1 MITRNQFEEIYPL
14 VNEIVAFSDSFA
26 NEDNSLFRYFKTMG
40 KVYGSNDLIKIIRS
54 NILSDL
60 LHCYFTLGYQQNYN
74 SNCYVL
80 FDLLQYAFWFDTNHF
95 SYEDFVKYTSSQSNA
110 SYFLKGF
117 NNAKRD
123 KNSGLFPALCIDL
136 IKVDQLKCVEYL
148 SILKEI
154 AIMLFK
160 NTDEKTE
167 QNKELINALLTD
179 IESFSVSSDYINEGN
194 QIDNRKYHMVTN
206 EEYEEL
212 YLIARKVVRFVNL
225 LTNKADWNS
234 EFYKYL
240 ESKGYEFNSSFTLKD
255 CVQTIIGK
263 DILSCYF
270 LLGYQQIYKRE
281 LYLLLDIIEHG
292 FYIKKVPW
300 SYNEFKNI
308 YWQYGDYFCE
318 LFNIQKKNL
327 KSTDFPIL
335 YIYLCEAGDTRADEY
350 IGILQKIVTTLSINN
365 HGTSYNEDSRI
376 RVLLSN
382 PQLFLNTHDNKELE
396 QMNNETDVENNAEQ
410 LCDMEQLKDKRYFGI
425 SFSILGEEYIDDN
438 NGLAIILRVKNHN
451 SMKKEISLD
460 VNYIST
466 EVGVKRGFQ
475 AGAFFRG
482 VGVCSSSLPSNA
494 FIDLY
499 VCFGADII
507 EANDGDRL
515 ELIVNYGVTNILL
528 LRQKGQWGI
537 IEETEP
543 NIVINHMEKSTEQ
556 TDPHIVSNNLKK
568 RIEHFEAIDEQF
580 GITLQNFS
588 VKVEDK
594 NSLKLFCEVIALNGE
609 VPKEGFNVEVAIY
622 DSDNSIIYQTSI
634 SKYDGD
640 FKGFEVFNF
649 GTIWLDIP
657 VEEISKIRI
666 YPTR

>member
-123 KNSGLFPALCIDL
+123 KNCGLFPALCIDL

-167 QNKELINALLTD
+167 QNEELINALLTD

-212 YLIARKVVRFVNL
+212 YLLARKMVRFVNL
-225 LTNKADWNS
+225 LTNKADCNS
-234 EFYKYL
+234 ELYKYL
-240 ESKGYEFNSSFTLKD
+240 ESIGYEFNNDRTLKGF
-255 CVQTIIGK
+255 VQLFIEY
-263 DILSCYF
+263 DILNCYF
-270 LLGYQQIYKRE
+270 FLGYQQIYNRE
-281 LYLLLDIIEHG
+281 LYILLDMVAYG
-292 FYIKKVPW
+292 FHIQDVPW
-300 SYNEFKNI
+300 SYNEFQNV

-318 LFNIQKKNL
+318 IFDIKKNHL
-327 KSTDFPIL
+327 KSMDFPTL
-335 YIYLCEAGDTRADEY
+335 YIYLNEVDDTKAYEYVRLLQMIANVLSKNQDGISNEKDPRIDILLTDPQAFLHSEDDINESQHIEDNREIQHIEEESNEHNTDNNFLNMNLLKNKLFNGVSFEILKEAYREGY
-350 IGILQKIVTTLSINN
+350 
-365 HGTSYNEDSRI
+365 
-376 RVLLSN
+376 SN
-382 PQLFLNTHDNKELE
+382 PFTLQLRISNFNDKKKKIGVKMKYISIEYGLKDGSLWDFG
-396 QMNNETDVENNAEQ
+396 NNERFLEDNSFVDV
-410 LCDMEQLKDKRYFGI
+410 DV
-425 SFSILGEEYIDDN
+425 SF
-438 NGLAIILRVKNHN
+438 
-451 SMKKEISLD
+451 
-460 VNYIST
+460 
-466 EVGVKRGFQ
+466 
-475 AGAFFRG
+475 
-482 VGVCSSSLPSNA
+482 
-494 FIDLY
+494 
-499 VCFGADII
+499 ADIRK
-507 EANDGDRL
+507 AKDGDRIEMVVNEGKFATL
-515 ELIVNYGVTNILL
+515 RLI
-528 LRQKGQWGI
+528 REKGQWSI
-537 IEETEP
+537 VESIERNTYSRQL
-543 NIVINHMEKSTEQ
+543 KS
-556 TDPHIVSNNLKK
+556 K
-568 RIEHFEAIDEQF
+568 IEHFEAIDEQF

-588 VKVEDK
+588 IKVEDE
-594 NSLKLFCEVIALNGE
+594 NSLNLFCEVLALNGE
-609 VPKEGFNVEVAIY
+609 VPQKGFNVEVAIY

-649 GTIWLDIP
+649 GTIRLDIP
-657 VEEISKIRI
+657 VDEISKIRF

>member
-167 QNKELINALLTD
+167 QNEELINALLTD

-212 YLIARKVVRFVNL
+212 YLLARKMVRFVNL
-225 LTNKADWNS
+225 LTNKADCNS
-234 EFYKYL
+234 ELYKYL
-240 ESKGYEFNSSFTLKD
+240 ESIGYEFNNDRTLKGF
-255 CVQTIIGK
+255 VQLFIEY
-263 DILSCYF
+263 DILNCYF
-270 LLGYQQIYKRE
+270 FLGYQQIYNRE
-281 LYLLLDIIEHG
+281 LYILLDMVAYG
-292 FYIKKVPW
+292 FHIQDVPW
-300 SYNEFKNI
+300 SYNEFQNV

-318 LFNIQKKNL
+318 IFDIKKNHL
-327 KSTDFPIL
+327 KSMDFPTL
-335 YIYLCEAGDTRADEY
+335 YIYLNEVDDTKAYEY
-350 IGILQKIVTTLSINN
+350 VRLLQMIANVLSKNQDGISNEKDPRIDILLTDPQAFLHSEDDINESQHIEDN
-365 HGTSYNEDSRI
+365 REIQHVEEESNGYNTDNNFLNMN
-376 RVLLSN
+376 LLKNKLFNGVSFEILKEEYREGYSN
-382 PQLFLNTHDNKELE
+382 PFTLQLRISNFNDKKKKIGVKMKYISIEYGLKDGSLWDFG
-396 QMNNETDVENNAEQ
+396 NNERFLEDNSFVDV
-410 LCDMEQLKDKRYFGI
+410 DV
-425 SFSILGEEYIDDN
+425 SF
-438 NGLAIILRVKNHN
+438 
-451 SMKKEISLD
+451 
-460 VNYIST
+460 
-466 EVGVKRGFQ
+466 
-475 AGAFFRG
+475 
-482 VGVCSSSLPSNA
+482 
-494 FIDLY
+494 
-499 VCFGADII
+499 ADIRK
-507 EANDGDRL
+507 AKDGDRIEML
-515 ELIVNYGVTNILL
+515 VNEGKFATLRLI
-528 LRQKGQWGI
+528 REKGQWSI
-537 IEETEP
+537 VESIERNTYSRQL
-543 NIVINHMEKSTEQ
+543 KS
-556 TDPHIVSNNLKK
+556 K
-568 RIEHFEAIDEQF
+568 IEHFEAIEEQF

-588 VKVEDK
+588 VKVEDE
-594 NSLKLFCEVIALNGE
+594 NSLDLYCEVLALDG
-609 VPKEGFNVEVAIY
+609 KVEKSDFTIEAAIY
-622 DSDNSIIYQTSI
+622 DSENEIVYHTSL
-634 SKYDGD
+634 SSSD
-640 FKGFEVFNF
+640 FKGFEVYHF
-649 GTIWLDIP
+649 GKIYLDIT
-657 VEEISKIRI
+657 VDEISKIRI
-666 YPTR
+666 YPIR

>member
-167 QNKELINALLTD
+167 QNEELINALLTD

-206 EEYEEL
+206 EEYEDL
-212 YLIARKVVRFVNL
+212 YLLARKMVRFVNL
-225 LTNKADWNS
+225 LTNKADCNS
-234 EFYKYL
+234 ELYKYL
-240 ESKGYEFNSSFTLKD
+240 ESIGYEFNNDRTLKGF
-255 CVQTIIGK
+255 VQLFIEY
-263 DILSCYF
+263 DILNCYF
-270 LLGYQQIYKRE
+270 FLGYQQIYNRE
-281 LYLLLDIIEHG
+281 LYILLDMVAYG
-292 FYIKKVPW
+292 FHIQDVPW
-300 SYNEFKNI
+300 SYNEFQNV

-318 LFNIQKKNL
+318 IFDIKKNHL
-327 KSTDFPIL
+327 KSMDFPTL
-335 YIYLCEAGDTRADEY
+335 YIYLNEVDDTKADEY
-350 IGILQKIVTTLSINN
+350 VRLLQMIANVLSKNQDGISNEKDPRIDILLTDPQAFLHSEDDINESQHIEDN
-365 HGTSYNEDSRI
+365 REIQHVEEESNGYNTDNNFLNMN
-376 RVLLSN
+376 LLKNKLFNGVSFEILKEEYREGYSN
-382 PQLFLNTHDNKELE
+382 PFTLQLRISNFNDKKKKIGVKMKYISIEYGLKDGSLWDFG
-396 QMNNETDVENNAEQ
+396 NNERFLEDNSFVDV
-410 LCDMEQLKDKRYFGI
+410 DV
-425 SFSILGEEYIDDN
+425 SF
-438 NGLAIILRVKNHN
+438 
-451 SMKKEISLD
+451 
-460 VNYIST
+460 
-466 EVGVKRGFQ
+466 
-475 AGAFFRG
+475 
-482 VGVCSSSLPSNA
+482 
-494 FIDLY
+494 
-499 VCFGADII
+499 ADIRK
-507 EANDGDRL
+507 AKDGDRIEML
-515 ELIVNYGVTNILL
+515 VNEGKFATLRLI
-528 LRQKGQWGI
+528 REKGQWSI
-537 IEETEP
+537 VESIERNTYSRQL
-543 NIVINHMEKSTEQ
+543 KS
-556 TDPHIVSNNLKK
+556 K
-568 RIEHFEAIDEQF
+568 IEHFEAIEEQF

-588 VKVEDK
+588 VKVEDE
-594 NSLKLFCEVIALNGE
+594 NSLDLYCEVLALDG
-609 VPKEGFNVEVAIY
+609 KVEKSDFTIEAAIY
-622 DSDNSIIYQTSI
+622 DSENEIVYHTSL
-634 SKYDGD
+634 SSSD
-640 FKGFEVFNF
+640 FKGFEVYHF
-649 GTIWLDIP
+649 GKIYLDIT
-657 VEEISKIRI
+657 VDEISKIRI
-666 YPTR
+666 YPIR

>member
-167 QNKELINALLTD
+167 QNEELINALLTD

-212 YLIARKVVRFVNL
+212 YLLARKMVRFVNL
-225 LTNKADWNS
+225 LTNKADCNS
-234 EFYKYL
+234 ELYKYL
-240 ESKGYEFNSSFTLKD
+240 ESIGYEFNNDRTLKGF
-255 CVQTIIGK
+255 VQLFIEY
-263 DILSCYF
+263 DILNCYF
-270 LLGYQQIYKRE
+270 FLGYQQIYNRE
-281 LYLLLDIIEHG
+281 LYILLDMVAYG
-292 FYIKKVPW
+292 FHIQDVPW
-300 SYNEFKNI
+300 SYNEFQNV

-318 LFNIQKKNL
+318 IFDIKKNHL
-327 KSTDFPIL
+327 KSMDFPTL
-335 YIYLCEAGDTRADEY
+335 YIYLNEVDDTKADEY
-350 IGILQKIVTTLSINN
+350 VRLLQMIANVLSKNQDGISNEKDPRIDILLTDPQAFLHSEDDINESQHIEDN
-365 HGTSYNEDSRI
+365 REIQHIEEESNEHNTDNNFLNMN
-376 RVLLSN
+376 LLKNKLFNGVSFEILKEAYREGYSN
-382 PQLFLNTHDNKELE
+382 PFTLQLRISNFNDKKKKIGVKMKYISIEYGLKDGSLWDFG
-396 QMNNETDVENNAEQ
+396 NNERFLEDNSFVDV
-410 LCDMEQLKDKRYFGI
+410 DV
-425 SFSILGEEYIDDN
+425 SF
-438 NGLAIILRVKNHN
+438 
-451 SMKKEISLD
+451 
-460 VNYIST
+460 
-466 EVGVKRGFQ
+466 
-475 AGAFFRG
+475 
-482 VGVCSSSLPSNA
+482 
-494 FIDLY
+494 
-499 VCFGADII
+499 ADIRK
-507 EANDGDRL
+507 AKDGDRIEMVVNEGKFATL
-515 ELIVNYGVTNILL
+515 RLI
-528 LRQKGQWGI
+528 REKGQWSI
-537 IEETEP
+537 VESIERNTYSRQL
-543 NIVINHMEKSTEQ
+543 KS
-556 TDPHIVSNNLKK
+556 K
-568 RIEHFEAIDEQF
+568 IEHFEAIEEQF

-588 VKVEDK
+588 VKVEDE
-594 NSLKLFCEVIALNGE
+594 NSLDLYCEVLALDG
-609 VPKEGFNVEVAIY
+609 KVEKSDFTIEAAIY
-622 DSDNSIIYQTSI
+622 DSENEIVYHTSL
-634 SKYDGD
+634 SSSD
-640 FKGFEVFNF
+640 FKGFEVYHF
-649 GTIWLDIP
+649 GKIYLDIT
-657 VEEISKIRI
+657 VDEISKIRI
-666 YPTR
+666 YPIR

>member
-167 QNKELINALLTD
+167 QNEELINALLTD

-212 YLIARKVVRFVNL
+212 YLLARKMVRFVNL
-225 LTNKADWNS
+225 LTNKADCNS
-234 EFYKYL
+234 ELYKYL
-240 ESKGYEFNSSFTLKD
+240 ESIGYEFNNDRTLKGF
-255 CVQTIIGK
+255 VQLFIEY
-263 DILSCYF
+263 DILNCYF
-270 LLGYQQIYKRE
+270 FLGYQQIYNRE
-281 LYLLLDIIEHG
+281 LYILLDMVAYG
-292 FYIKKVPW
+292 FHIQDVPW
-300 SYNEFKNI
+300 SYNEFQNV

-318 LFNIQKKNL
+318 IFDIKKNHL
-327 KSTDFPIL
+327 KSMDFPTL
-335 YIYLCEAGDTRADEY
+335 YIYLNEVDDTKAYEYVRLLQMIANVLSKNQDGISNEKDPRIDILLTDPQAFLHSEDDINESQHIEDNREIQHIEEESNEHNTDNNFLNMNLLKNKLFNGVSFEILKEAYREGY
-350 IGILQKIVTTLSINN
+350 
-365 HGTSYNEDSRI
+365 
-376 RVLLSN
+376 SN
-382 PQLFLNTHDNKELE
+382 PFTLQLRISNFNDKKKKIGVKMKYISIEYGLKDGSLWDFG
-396 QMNNETDVENNAEQ
+396 NNERFLEDNSFVDV
-410 LCDMEQLKDKRYFGI
+410 DV
-425 SFSILGEEYIDDN
+425 SF
-438 NGLAIILRVKNHN
+438 
-451 SMKKEISLD
+451 
-460 VNYIST
+460 
-466 EVGVKRGFQ
+466 
-475 AGAFFRG
+475 
-482 VGVCSSSLPSNA
+482 
-494 FIDLY
+494 
-499 VCFGADII
+499 ADIRK
-507 EANDGDRL
+507 AKDGDRIEMVVNEGKFATL
-515 ELIVNYGVTNILL
+515 RLI
-528 LRQKGQWGI
+528 REKGQWSI
-537 IEETEP
+537 VESIERNTYSRQL
-543 NIVINHMEKSTEQ
+543 KS
-556 TDPHIVSNNLKK
+556 K
-568 RIEHFEAIDEQF
+568 IEHFEAIEEQF

-588 VKVEDK
+588 VKVEDE
-594 NSLKLFCEVIALNGE
+594 NSLDLYCEVLALDG
-609 VPKEGFNVEVAIY
+609 KVEKSDFTIEAAIY
-622 DSDNSIIYQTSI
+622 DSENEIVYHTSL
-634 SKYDGD
+634 SSSD
-640 FKGFEVFNF
+640 FKGFEVYHF
-649 GTIWLDIP
+649 GKIYLDIT
-657 VEEISKIRI
+657 VDEISKIRI
-666 YPTR
+666 YPIR

>member
-167 QNKELINALLTD
+167 QNEELINALLTD

-212 YLIARKVVRFVNL
+212 YLLARKMVRFVNL
-225 LTNKADWNS
+225 LTNKADCNS
-234 EFYKYL
+234 ELYKYL
-240 ESKGYEFNSSFTLKD
+240 ESIGYEFNNDRTLKGF
-255 CVQTIIGK
+255 VQLFIEY
-263 DILSCYF
+263 DILNCYF
-270 LLGYQQIYKRE
+270 FLGYQQIYNRE
-281 LYLLLDIIEHG
+281 LYILLDMVAYG
-292 FYIKKVPW
+292 FHIQDVPW
-300 SYNEFKNI
+300 SYNEFQNV

-318 LFNIQKKNL
+318 IFDIKKNHL
-327 KSTDFPIL
+327 KSMDFPTL
-335 YIYLCEAGDTRADEY
+335 YIYLNEVDDTKAYEY
-350 IGILQKIVTTLSINN
+350 VRLLQMIANVLSKNQDGISNEKDPRIDILLTDPQAFLHSEDDINESQHIEDN
-365 HGTSYNEDSRI
+365 RDIQPVEKESNDYGTDYNFQNMN
-376 RVLLSN
+376 LLKNKLFNGVSFEILKEEYREGYSN
-382 PQLFLNTHDNKELE
+382 PFTLQLRISNFNDKKKKIGVKMKYISIEYGLKDGSLWDFG
-396 QMNNETDVENNAEQ
+396 NNERFLEDNSFVDV
-410 LCDMEQLKDKRYFGI
+410 DV
-425 SFSILGEEYIDDN
+425 SF
-438 NGLAIILRVKNHN
+438 
-451 SMKKEISLD
+451 
-460 VNYIST
+460 
-466 EVGVKRGFQ
+466 
-475 AGAFFRG
+475 
-482 VGVCSSSLPSNA
+482 
-494 FIDLY
+494 
-499 VCFGADII
+499 ADIRK
-507 EANDGDRL
+507 AKDGDRIEML
-515 ELIVNYGVTNILL
+515 VNEGKFATLRLI
-528 LRQKGQWGI
+528 REKGQWSI
-537 IEETEP
+537 VESIERNTYSRQL
-543 NIVINHMEKSTEQ
+543 KS
-556 TDPHIVSNNLKK
+556 K
-568 RIEHFEAIDEQF
+568 IEHFEAIEEQF
-580 GITLQNFS
+580 GITIQNFS
-588 VKVEDK
+588 VKVEDE
-594 NSLKLFCEVIALNGE
+594 NSLDLYCEVLALDC
-609 VPKEGFNVEVAIY
+609 KVEKSDFTIEAAIY
-622 DSDNSIIYQTSI
+622 DSENEIVYHTSL
-634 SKYDGD
+634 SSSD
-640 FKGFEVFNF
+640 FKGFEVYHF
-649 GTIWLDIP
+649 GKIYLDIT
-657 VEEISKIRI
+657 VDEISKIRI
-666 YPTR
+666 YPIR

>member
-74 SNCYVL
+74 SNCYVF

-123 KNSGLFPALCIDL
+123 KNSGLFPALCIYL

-167 QNKELINALLTD
+167 QNEELINALLTD

-212 YLIARKVVRFVNL
+212 YLLARKMVRFVNL
-225 LTNKADWNS
+225 LTNKADCNS
-234 EFYKYL
+234 ELYKYL
-240 ESKGYEFNSSFTLKD
+240 ESIGYEFNNDRTLKGF
-255 CVQTIIGK
+255 VQLFIEY
-263 DILSCYF
+263 DILNCYF
-270 LLGYQQIYKRE
+270 FLGYQQIYNRE
-281 LYLLLDIIEHG
+281 LYILLDMIEYG
-292 FYIKKVPW
+292 FHIQDVPW
-300 SYNEFKNI
+300 SYKDFQNL
-308 YWQYGDYFCE
+308 YWQYGDYFSE
-318 LFNIQKKNL
+318 IFDIKKNHL
-327 KSTDFPIL
+327 NSTDFPAL
-335 YIYLCEAGDTRADEY
+335 YIYLSEVGDTRADEY
-350 IGILQKIVTTLSINN
+350 VSLLQKIVTTLSINN

-649 GTIWLDIP
+649 GIRLDIP

>member
-1 MITRNQFEEIYPL
+1 MITRNQFAEIYPL

-167 QNKELINALLTD
+167 QNEELINALLTD

-212 YLIARKVVRFVNL
+212 YLLARKMVRFVNL
-225 LTNKADWNS
+225 LTNKADCNS
-234 EFYKYL
+234 ELYKYL
-240 ESKGYEFNSSFTLKD
+240 ESIGYEFNNDRTLKGF
-255 CVQTIIGK
+255 VQLFIEY
-263 DILSCYF
+263 DILNCYF
-270 LLGYQQIYKRE
+270 FLGYQQIYNRE
-281 LYLLLDIIEHG
+281 LYILLDMVAYSFHIQD
-292 FYIKKVPW
+292 VPW
-300 SYNEFKNI
+300 SYNEFQNV

-318 LFNIQKKNL
+318 IFDIKKNHL
-327 KSTDFPIL
+327 KSMDFPTL
-335 YIYLCEAGDTRADEY
+335 YIYLNEVDDTKAYEY
-350 IGILQKIVTTLSINN
+350 VRLLQMIANVLSKNQDGISNEKDPRIDILLTDPQAFLHSEDDINESQHIEDN
-365 HGTSYNEDSRI
+365 REIQHVEEESNGYNTDNNFLNMN
-376 RVLLSN
+376 LLKNKLFNGVSFEILKEEYREGYSN
-382 PQLFLNTHDNKELE
+382 PFTLQLRISNFNDKKKKIGVKMKYISIEYGLKDGSLWDFG
-396 QMNNETDVENNAEQ
+396 NNERFLEDNSFVDV
-410 LCDMEQLKDKRYFGI
+410 DV
-425 SFSILGEEYIDDN
+425 SF
-438 NGLAIILRVKNHN
+438 
-451 SMKKEISLD
+451 
-460 VNYIST
+460 
-466 EVGVKRGFQ
+466 
-475 AGAFFRG
+475 
-482 VGVCSSSLPSNA
+482 
-494 FIDLY
+494 
-499 VCFGADII
+499 ADIRK
-507 EANDGDRL
+507 AKDGDRIEML
-515 ELIVNYGVTNILL
+515 VNEGKFATLRLI
-528 LRQKGQWGI
+528 REKGQWSI
-537 IEETEP
+537 VESIERNTYSRQL
-543 NIVINHMEKSTEQ
+543 KS
-556 TDPHIVSNNLKK
+556 K
-568 RIEHFEAIDEQF
+568 IEHFEAIEEQF

-588 VKVEDK
+588 VKVEDE
-594 NSLKLFCEVIALNGE
+594 NSLDLYCEVLALDG
-609 VPKEGFNVEVAIY
+609 KVEKSDFTIEAAIY
-622 DSDNSIIYQTSI
+622 DSENEIVYHTSL
-634 SKYDGD
+634 SSSD
-640 FKGFEVFNF
+640 FKGFEVYHF
-649 GTIWLDIP
+649 GKIYLDIT
-657 VEEISKIRI
+657 VDEISKIRI
-666 YPTR
+666 YPIR

>member
-14 VNEIVAFSDSFA
+14 VNEIVALSDSFA

-110 SYFLKGF
+110 DYFLKGF

-160 NTDEKTE
+160 NIDEKTE
-167 QNKELINALLTD
+167 QNEELINALLTD

-212 YLIARKVVRFVNL
+212 YLLARKMVRFVNL
-225 LTNKADWNS
+225 LTNKADCNS
-234 EFYKYL
+234 ELYKYL
-240 ESKGYEFNSSFTLKD
+240 ESIGYEFNNDRTLKGF
-255 CVQTIIGK
+255 VQLFIEY
-263 DILSCYF
+263 DILNCYF
-270 LLGYQQIYKRE
+270 FLGYQQIYNRE
-281 LYLLLDIIEHG
+281 LYILLDMVAYG
-292 FYIKKVPW
+292 FHIQDVPW
-300 SYNEFKNI
+300 SYNEFQNV
-308 YWQYGDYFCE
+308 YCQYGDYFCE
-318 LFNIQKKNL
+318 IFDIKKNHL
-327 KSTDFPIL
+327 KSMDFPTL
-335 YIYLCEAGDTRADEY
+335 YIYLNEVDDTKAYEY
-350 IGILQKIVTTLSINN
+350 VRLLQMIANVLSKNQDGISNEKDPRIDILLTDPQAFLHSEDDINESQQIEDYCDN
-365 HGTSYNEDSRI
+365 QQVEEKRIEYN
-376 RVLLSN
+376 
-382 PQLFLNTHDNKELE
+382 TDNSF
-396 QMNNETDVENNAEQ
+396 QNMN
-410 LCDMEQLKDKRYFGI
+410 LLKDKKINGI
-425 SFSILGEEYIDDN
+425 TFEIIREEFCEGYSCPFW
-438 NGLAIILRVKNHN
+438 LFLRVNNFTDH
-451 SMKKEISLD
+451 KKKIDIDL
-460 VNYIST
+460 NYISSKHGLKKSWQQ
-466 EVGVKRGFQ
+466 E
-475 AGAFFRG
+475 
-482 VGVCSSSLPSNA
+482 
-494 FIDLY
+494 FIPNNSFVDLR
-499 VCFGADII
+499 FLFDDITKVY
-507 EANDGDRL
+507 DGDRIEMVVNEGKFATL
-515 ELIVNYGVTNILL
+515 RLI
-528 LRQKGQWGI
+528 REKGQWSI
-537 IEETEP
+537 VESIER
-543 NIVINHMEKSTEQ
+543 NAYNGQLKS
-556 TDPHIVSNNLKK
+556 K
-568 RIEHFEAIDEQF
+568 IEHFEAIDEQF

-588 VKVEDK
+588 VKVEEE
-594 NSLKLFCEVIALNGE
+594 NYLNLFCEVIALNGE
-609 VPKEGFNVEVAIY
+609 VPQEGFNVEVAVY
-622 DSDNSIIYQTSI
+622 DSDNSIVYQTSI
-634 SKYDGD
+634 SKCDGD

-649 GTIWLDIP
+649 GIRLDIP

>member
-167 QNKELINALLTD
+167 QNEELINALLTD
-179 IESFSVSSDYINEGN
+179 IESFSVSSNYINEGN

-212 YLIARKVVRFVNL
+212 YLLARKMVRFVNL
-225 LTNKADWNS
+225 LTNKADCNS
-234 EFYKYL
+234 ELYKYL
-240 ESKGYEFNSSFTLKD
+240 ESIGYEFNNDRTLKGF
-255 CVQTIIGK
+255 VQLFIEY
-263 DILSCYF
+263 DILNCYF
-270 LLGYQQIYKRE
+270 FLGYQQIYNRE
-281 LYLLLDIIEHG
+281 LYILLDMVAYG
-292 FYIKKVPW
+292 FHIQDVPW
-300 SYNEFKNI
+300 SYNEFQNV

-318 LFNIQKKNL
+318 IFDIKKNHL
-327 KSTDFPIL
+327 KSMDFPTL
-335 YIYLCEAGDTRADEY
+335 YIYLNEVDDTKAYEY
-350 IGILQKIVTTLSINN
+350 VRLLQMIANVLSKNQDGISNEKDPRIDILLTDPQAFLHSEDDINESQHIEDN
-365 HGTSYNEDSRI
+365 REIQHVEEESNGYNTDNNFLNMN
-376 RVLLSN
+376 LLKNKLFNGVSFEILKEEYREGYSN
-382 PQLFLNTHDNKELE
+382 PFTLQLRISNFNDKKKKIGVKMKYISIEYGLKDGSLWDFG
-396 QMNNETDVENNAEQ
+396 NNERFLEDNSFVDV
-410 LCDMEQLKDKRYFGI
+410 DV
-425 SFSILGEEYIDDN
+425 SF
-438 NGLAIILRVKNHN
+438 
-451 SMKKEISLD
+451 
-460 VNYIST
+460 
-466 EVGVKRGFQ
+466 
-475 AGAFFRG
+475 
-482 VGVCSSSLPSNA
+482 
-494 FIDLY
+494 
-499 VCFGADII
+499 ADIRK
-507 EANDGDRL
+507 AKDGDRIEML
-515 ELIVNYGVTNILL
+515 VNEGKFATLRLI
-528 LRQKGQWGI
+528 REKGQWSI
-537 IEETEP
+537 VESIERNTYSRQL
-543 NIVINHMEKSTEQ
+543 KS
-556 TDPHIVSNNLKK
+556 K
-568 RIEHFEAIDEQF
+568 IEHFEAIEEQF

-588 VKVEDK
+588 VKVEDE
-594 NSLKLFCEVIALNGE
+594 NSLDLYCEVLALDG
-609 VPKEGFNVEVAIY
+609 KVEKSDFTIEAAIY
-622 DSDNSIIYQTSI
+622 DSENEIVYHTSL
-634 SKYDGD
+634 SSSD
-640 FKGFEVFNF
+640 FKGFEVYHF
-649 GTIWLDIP
+649 GKIYLDIT
-657 VEEISKIRI
+657 VDEISKIRI
-666 YPTR
+666 YPIR

>member
-1 MITRNQFEEIYPL
+1 MITRNQFAEIYPL

-167 QNKELINALLTD
+167 QNEELINALLTD

-212 YLIARKVVRFVNL
+212 YLLARKMVRFVNL
-225 LTNKADWNS
+225 LTNKADCNS
-234 EFYKYL
+234 ELYKYL
-240 ESKGYEFNSSFTLKD
+240 ESIGYEFNNDRTLKGF
-255 CVQTIIGK
+255 VQLFIEY
-263 DILSCYF
+263 DILNCYF
-270 LLGYQQIYKRE
+270 FLGYQQIYNRE
-281 LYLLLDIIEHG
+281 LYILLDMVAYSFHIQD
-292 FYIKKVPW
+292 VPW
-300 SYNEFKNI
+300 SYNEFQNV

-318 LFNIQKKNL
+318 IFDIKKNHL
-327 KSTDFPIL
+327 KSMDFPTL
-335 YIYLCEAGDTRADEY
+335 YIYLNEVDDTKAYEY
-350 IGILQKIVTTLSINN
+350 VRLLQMIANVLSKNQDGISNEKDPRIDILLTNPQAFLHSEDDINESQHIEDN
-365 HGTSYNEDSRI
+365 REIQHVEEESNGYNTDNNFLNMN
-376 RVLLSN
+376 LLKNKLFNGVSFEILKEEYREGYSN
-382 PQLFLNTHDNKELE
+382 PFTLQLRISNFNDKKKKIGVKMKYISIEYGLKDGSLWDFG
-396 QMNNETDVENNAEQ
+396 NNERFLEDNSFVDV
-410 LCDMEQLKDKRYFGI
+410 DV
-425 SFSILGEEYIDDN
+425 SF
-438 NGLAIILRVKNHN
+438 
-451 SMKKEISLD
+451 
-460 VNYIST
+460 
-466 EVGVKRGFQ
+466 
-475 AGAFFRG
+475 
-482 VGVCSSSLPSNA
+482 
-494 FIDLY
+494 
-499 VCFGADII
+499 ADIRK
-507 EANDGDRL
+507 AKDGDRIEML
-515 ELIVNYGVTNILL
+515 VNEGKFATLRLI
-528 LRQKGQWGI
+528 REKGQWSI
-537 IEETEP
+537 VESIERNTYSRQL
-543 NIVINHMEKSTEQ
+543 KS
-556 TDPHIVSNNLKK
+556 K
-568 RIEHFEAIDEQF
+568 IEHFEAIEEQF

-588 VKVEDK
+588 VKVEDE
-594 NSLKLFCEVIALNGE
+594 NSLDLYCEVLALDG
-609 VPKEGFNVEVAIY
+609 KVEKSDFTIEAAIY
-622 DSDNSIIYQTSI
+622 DSENEIVYHTSL
-634 SKYDGD
+634 SSSD
-640 FKGFEVFNF
+640 FKGFEVYHF
-649 GTIWLDIP
+649 GKIYLDIT
-657 VEEISKIRI
+657 VDEISKIRI
-666 YPTR
+666 YPIR

>member
-167 QNKELINALLTD
+167 QNEELINALLTD

-212 YLIARKVVRFVNL
+212 YLLARKMVRFVNL
-225 LTNKADWNS
+225 LTNKADCNS
-234 EFYKYL
+234 ELYKYL
-240 ESKGYEFNSSFTLKD
+240 ESIGYEFNNDRTLKGF
-255 CVQTIIGK
+255 VQLFIEY
-263 DILSCYF
+263 DILNCYF
-270 LLGYQQIYKRE
+270 FLGYQQIYNRE
-281 LYLLLDIIEHG
+281 LYILLDMVAYG
-292 FYIKKVPW
+292 FHIQDVPW
-300 SYNEFKNI
+300 SYNEFQNV

-318 LFNIQKKNL
+318 IFDIKKNHL
-327 KSTDFPIL
+327 KSMDFPTL
-335 YIYLCEAGDTRADEY
+335 YIYLNEVDDTKADEY
-350 IGILQKIVTTLSINN
+350 VRLLQMIANVLSKNQDGISNEKDPRIDILLTDPQAFLHSEDDINESQHIEDN
-365 HGTSYNEDSRI
+365 REIQHIEEESNEHNTDNNFLNMN
-376 RVLLSN
+376 LLKNKLFNGVSFEILKEEYREGYSN
-382 PQLFLNTHDNKELE
+382 PFTLQLRISNFNDKKKKIGVKMKYISIEYGLKDGSLWDCG
-396 QMNNETDVENNAEQ
+396 NNERFLEDNSFVDV
-410 LCDMEQLKDKRYFGI
+410 DV
-425 SFSILGEEYIDDN
+425 SF
-438 NGLAIILRVKNHN
+438 
-451 SMKKEISLD
+451 
-460 VNYIST
+460 
-466 EVGVKRGFQ
+466 
-475 AGAFFRG
+475 
-482 VGVCSSSLPSNA
+482 
-494 FIDLY
+494 
-499 VCFGADII
+499 ADIRK
-507 EANDGDRL
+507 AKDGDRIEMVVNEGKFATL
-515 ELIVNYGVTNILL
+515 RLI
-528 LRQKGQWGI
+528 REKGQWSI
-537 IEETEP
+537 VESIERNTYSRQL
-543 NIVINHMEKSTEQ
+543 KS
-556 TDPHIVSNNLKK
+556 K
-568 RIEHFEAIDEQF
+568 IEHFEAIEEQF

-588 VKVEDK
+588 VKVEDE
-594 NSLKLFCEVIALNGE
+594 NSLDLYCEVLALDG
-609 VPKEGFNVEVAIY
+609 KVEKSDFTIEAAIY
-622 DSDNSIIYQTSI
+622 DSENEIVYHTSL
-634 SKYDGD
+634 SSSD
-640 FKGFEVFNF
+640 FKGFEVYHF
-649 GTIWLDIP
+649 GKIYLDIT
-657 VEEISKIRI
+657 VDEISKIRI
-666 YPTR
+666 YPIR

>member
-26 NEDNSLFRYFKTMG
+26 NEDNSLFSYFKTMG

-167 QNKELINALLTD
+167 QNEELINALLTD

-212 YLIARKVVRFVNL
+212 YLLAREMVRFVNL
-225 LTNKADWNS
+225 LTNKADCNS
-234 EFYKYL
+234 ELYKYL
-240 ESKGYEFNSSFTLKD
+240 ESIGYEFNNNRTLKGF
-255 CVQTIIGK
+255 VQLFIEY
-263 DILSCYF
+263 DILNCYF
-270 LLGYQQIYKRE
+270 FLGYQQIYNRE
-281 LYLLLDIIEHG
+281 LYILLDMVAYG
-292 FYIKKVPW
+292 FHIQDVPW
-300 SYNEFKNI
+300 SYNEFQNV

-318 LFNIQKKNL
+318 IFDIKKNHL
-327 KSTDFPIL
+327 KSMDFPTL
-335 YIYLCEAGDTRADEY
+335 YIYLNEVDDTKAYEY
-350 IGILQKIVTTLSINN
+350 VRLLQMIANVLSKNQDGISNEKDPRIDILLTDPQAFLHSEDDINESQHIEDN
-365 HGTSYNEDSRI
+365 REIQHVEEESNGYNTDNNFLNMN
-376 RVLLSN
+376 LLKNKLFNGVSFEILKEEYREGYSN
-382 PQLFLNTHDNKELE
+382 PFTLQLRISNFNDKKKKIGVKMKYISIEYGLKDGSLWNFG
-396 QMNNETDVENNAEQ
+396 NNERYLEDNSFVDV
-410 LCDMEQLKDKRYFGI
+410 DV
-425 SFSILGEEYIDDN
+425 SF
-438 NGLAIILRVKNHN
+438 
-451 SMKKEISLD
+451 
-460 VNYIST
+460 
-466 EVGVKRGFQ
+466 
-475 AGAFFRG
+475 
-482 VGVCSSSLPSNA
+482 
-494 FIDLY
+494 
-499 VCFGADII
+499 ADIRK
-507 EANDGDRL
+507 AKDGDRIEML
-515 ELIVNYGVTNILL
+515 VNEGKFATLRLI
-528 LRQKGQWGI
+528 REKGQWSI
-537 IEETEP
+537 VESIERNTYSRQL
-543 NIVINHMEKSTEQ
+543 KS
-556 TDPHIVSNNLKK
+556 K
-568 RIEHFEAIDEQF
+568 IEHFEAIEEQF

-588 VKVEDK
+588 VKVEDE
-594 NSLKLFCEVIALNGE
+594 NSLDLYCEVLALDG
-609 VPKEGFNVEVAIY
+609 KVEKSDFTIEAAIY
-622 DSDNSIIYQTSI
+622 DSENEIVYHTSL
-634 SKYDGD
+634 SSSD
-640 FKGFEVFNF
+640 FKGFEVYHF
-649 GTIWLDIP
+649 GKIYLDIT
-657 VEEISKIRI
+657 VDEISKIRI
-666 YPTR
+666 YPIR

>member
-167 QNKELINALLTD
+167 QNEELINALLTD

-212 YLIARKVVRFVNL
+212 YLLARKMVRFVNL
-225 LTNKADWNS
+225 LTNKADCNS
-234 EFYKYL
+234 ELYKYL
-240 ESKGYEFNSSFTLKD
+240 ESIGYEFNNNRTLKGF
-255 CVQTIIGK
+255 VQLFIEN
-263 DILSCYF
+263 DILNCYF
-270 LLGYQQIYKRE
+270 SLGYQQIYNRE
-281 LYLLLDIIEHG
+281 LYILLDMVEYG
-292 FYIKKVPW
+292 FHIQEVPW
-300 SYNEFKNI
+300 SYNEFQNL
-308 YWQYGDYFCE
+308 YWQYGDFFCE
-318 LFNIQKKNL
+318 VFEIKKNHL
-327 KSTDFPIL
+327 NSTDFPAL
-335 YIYLCEAGDTRADEY
+335 YIYLSEVGDTRADEY
-350 IGILQKIVTTLSINN
+350 VSLLQMIANVLSKNQDGISNEKDPRIDILLTDPQAFLHSEDDINESRHIEDN
-365 HGTSYNEDSRI
+365 REIQHVEEESNGYNTDNNFLNMN
-376 RVLLSN
+376 LLKNKLFNGVSFEILKEEYREGYSN
-382 PQLFLNTHDNKELE
+382 PFKLQLRISNFNDKKKKIGVNMKYISIEYG
-396 QMNNETDVENNAEQ
+396 
-410 LCDMEQLKDKRYFGI
+410 LKDGSLWDFGHI
-425 SFSILGEEYIDDN
+425 ERFLEDNSF
-438 NGLAIILRVKNHN
+438 V
-451 SMKKEISLD
+451 D
-460 VNYIST
+460 VDVS
-466 EVGVKRGFQ
+466 F
-475 AGAFFRG
+475 
-482 VGVCSSSLPSNA
+482 
-494 FIDLY
+494 
-499 VCFGADII
+499 ADIRK
-507 EANDGDRL
+507 AKDGDRIEML
-515 ELIVNYGVTNILL
+515 VNEGKFASLRL
-528 LRQKGQWGI
+528 LRERGQWI
-537 IEETEP
+537 IVE
-543 NIVINHMEKSTEQ
+543 STERS
-556 TDPHIVSNNLKK
+556 TYNRELKSK
-568 RIEHFEAIDEQF
+568 IEHFESIEEQF

-588 VKVEDK
+588 VKVEDE
-594 NSLKLFCEVIALNGE
+594 NSLKLFCEVLASNGE
-609 VPKEGFNVEVAIY
+609 IPENDFTINIAIY
-622 DSDNSIIYQTSI
+622 DNNNDIVYTNSE
-634 SKYDGD
+634 SKYAEE
-640 FKGFEVFNF
+640 FKGFEVLTFDN
-649 GTIWLDIP
+649 IKLDIT
-657 VEEISKIRI
+657 VDEISKIRI

>member
-167 QNKELINALLTD
+167 QNEELINALLTD

-212 YLIARKVVRFVNL
+212 YLLARKMVRFVNL
-225 LTNKADWNS
+225 LTNKADCNS
-234 EFYKYL
+234 ELYKYL
-240 ESKGYEFNSSFTLKD
+240 ESIGYEFNNDRTLKGF
-255 CVQTIIGK
+255 VQLFIEY
-263 DILSCYF
+263 DILNCYF
-270 LLGYQQIYKRE
+270 FLGYQQIYNRE
-281 LYLLLDIIEHG
+281 LYILLDMVAYG
-292 FYIKKVPW
+292 FHIQDVPW
-300 SYNEFKNI
+300 SYNEFQNV

-318 LFNIQKKNL
+318 IFDIKKNHL
-327 KSTDFPIL
+327 KSMDFPTL
-335 YIYLCEAGDTRADEY
+335 YIYLNEVDDTKAYEYVRLLQMIANVLSKNQDGISNEKDPRIDILLTDPQAFLHSEDDINESQHIEDNREIQHDEEESNGY
-350 IGILQKIVTTLSINN
+350 NTDNNFLNMNLLKNKLFNGVSFEILKEEYRE
-365 HGTSYNEDSRI
+365 GY
-376 RVLLSN
+376 SN
-382 PQLFLNTHDNKELE
+382 PFTLQLRISNFNDKKKKIGVKMKYISIEYGLKDGSLWDFG
-396 QMNNETDVENNAEQ
+396 NNERFLEDNSFVDV
-410 LCDMEQLKDKRYFGI
+410 DV
-425 SFSILGEEYIDDN
+425 SF
-438 NGLAIILRVKNHN
+438 
-451 SMKKEISLD
+451 
-460 VNYIST
+460 
-466 EVGVKRGFQ
+466 
-475 AGAFFRG
+475 
-482 VGVCSSSLPSNA
+482 
-494 FIDLY
+494 
-499 VCFGADII
+499 ADIRK
-507 EANDGDRL
+507 AKDGDRIEML
-515 ELIVNYGVTNILL
+515 VNEGKFATLRLI
-528 LRQKGQWGI
+528 REKGQWSI
-537 IEETEP
+537 VESIERNTYSRQL
-543 NIVINHMEKSTEQ
+543 KS
-556 TDPHIVSNNLKK
+556 K
-568 RIEHFEAIDEQF
+568 IEHFEAIEEQF

-588 VKVEDK
+588 VKVEDE
-594 NSLKLFCEVIALNGE
+594 NSLDLYCEVLALDG
-609 VPKEGFNVEVAIY
+609 KVEKSDFTIEAAIY
-622 DSDNSIIYQTSI
+622 DSENEIVYHTSL
-634 SKYDGD
+634 SSSD
-640 FKGFEVFNF
+640 FKGFEVYHF
-649 GTIWLDIP
+649 GKIYLDIT
-657 VEEISKIRI
+657 VDEISKIRI
-666 YPTR
+666 YPIR

>member
-1 MITRNQFEEIYPL
+1 MITKNEFEEIYPL

-167 QNKELINALLTD
+167 QNEELINALLTD

-212 YLIARKVVRFVNL
+212 YLLARKMVRFVNL
-225 LTNKADWNS
+225 LTNKADCNS
-234 EFYKYL
+234 ELYKYL
-240 ESKGYEFNSSFTLKD
+240 ESIGYEFNNDRTLKGF
-255 CVQTIIGK
+255 VQLFIEY
-263 DILSCYF
+263 DILNCYF
-270 LLGYQQIYKRE
+270 FLGYQQIYNRE
-281 LYLLLDIIEHG
+281 LYILLDMVAYG
-292 FYIKKVPW
+292 FHIQDVPW
-300 SYNEFKNI
+300 SYNEFQNV

-318 LFNIQKKNL
+318 IFDIKKNHL
-327 KSTDFPIL
+327 KSMVFPTL
-335 YIYLCEAGDTRADEY
+335 YIYLNEVDDTKAYEY
-350 IGILQKIVTTLSINN
+350 VRLLQMIANVLSKNQDGISNEKDPRIDILLTDPQAFLHSEDDINESQHIEDN
-365 HGTSYNEDSRI
+365 REIQHVEEESNGYNTDNNFLNMN
-376 RVLLSN
+376 LLKNKLFNGVSFEILKEEYRDGYSN
-382 PQLFLNTHDNKELE
+382 PFTLQLRISNFNDKKKKIGVKMKYISIEYGLKDGSLWDFG
-396 QMNNETDVENNAEQ
+396 NNERFLEDNSFVDV
-410 LCDMEQLKDKRYFGI
+410 DV
-425 SFSILGEEYIDDN
+425 SF
-438 NGLAIILRVKNHN
+438 
-451 SMKKEISLD
+451 
-460 VNYIST
+460 
-466 EVGVKRGFQ
+466 
-475 AGAFFRG
+475 
-482 VGVCSSSLPSNA
+482 
-494 FIDLY
+494 
-499 VCFGADII
+499 ADIRK
-507 EANDGDRL
+507 AKDGDRIEML
-515 ELIVNYGVTNILL
+515 VNEGKFATLRLI
-528 LRQKGQWGI
+528 REKGQWSI
-537 IEETEP
+537 VESIERNTYSRQL
-543 NIVINHMEKSTEQ
+543 KS
-556 TDPHIVSNNLKK
+556 K
-568 RIEHFEAIDEQF
+568 IEHFEAIEEQF

-588 VKVEDK
+588 VKVEDE
-594 NSLKLFCEVIALNGE
+594 NSLDLYCEVLALDG
-609 VPKEGFNVEVAIY
+609 KVEKSDFTIEAAIY
-622 DSDNSIIYQTSI
+622 DSENEIVYHTSL
-634 SKYDGD
+634 SSSD
-640 FKGFEVFNF
+640 FKGFEVYHF
-649 GTIWLDIP
+649 GKIYLDIT
-657 VEEISKIRI
+657 VDEISKIRI
-666 YPTR
+666 YPIR

>member
-117 NNAKRD
+117 NNSKRD

-167 QNKELINALLTD
+167 QNEELINALLTD

-212 YLIARKVVRFVNL
+212 YLLAREMVRFVNL
-225 LTNKADWNS
+225 LTNKADCNS
-234 EFYKYL
+234 ELYKYL
-240 ESKGYEFNSSFTLKD
+240 ESIGYEFNNNRTLKGF
-255 CVQTIIGK
+255 VQLFIEY
-263 DILSCYF
+263 DILNCYF
-270 LLGYQQIYKRE
+270 FLGYQQIYNRE
-281 LYLLLDIIEHG
+281 LYILLDMVAYG
-292 FYIKKVPW
+292 FHIQDVPW
-300 SYNEFKNI
+300 SYNEFQNV

-318 LFNIQKKNL
+318 IFDIKKNHL
-327 KSTDFPIL
+327 KSMDFPTL
-335 YIYLCEAGDTRADEY
+335 YIYLNEVDDTKAYEY
-350 IGILQKIVTTLSINN
+350 VRLLQMIANVLSKNQDGISNEKDPRIDILLTDPQAFLHSEDDINESQHIEDN
-365 HGTSYNEDSRI
+365 REIQHVEEESNGYNTDNNFLNMN
-376 RVLLSN
+376 LLKNKLFNGVSFEILKEEYREGYSN
-382 PQLFLNTHDNKELE
+382 PFTLQLRISNFNDKKKKIGVKMKYISIEYGLKDGSLWDFG
-396 QMNNETDVENNAEQ
+396 NNERFLEDNSFVDV
-410 LCDMEQLKDKRYFGI
+410 DV
-425 SFSILGEEYIDDN
+425 SF
-438 NGLAIILRVKNHN
+438 
-451 SMKKEISLD
+451 
-460 VNYIST
+460 
-466 EVGVKRGFQ
+466 
-475 AGAFFRG
+475 
-482 VGVCSSSLPSNA
+482 
-494 FIDLY
+494 
-499 VCFGADII
+499 ADIRK
-507 EANDGDRL
+507 AKDGDRIEML
-515 ELIVNYGVTNILL
+515 VNEGKFATLRLI
-528 LRQKGQWGI
+528 REKGQWSI
-537 IEETEP
+537 VESIERNTYSRQL
-543 NIVINHMEKSTEQ
+543 KS
-556 TDPHIVSNNLKK
+556 K
-568 RIEHFEAIDEQF
+568 IEHFEAIEEQF

-588 VKVEDK
+588 VKVEDE
-594 NSLKLFCEVIALNGE
+594 NSLDLYCEVLALDG
-609 VPKEGFNVEVAIY
+609 KVEKSDFTIEAAIY
-622 DSDNSIIYQTSI
+622 DSENEIVYHTSL
-634 SKYDGD
+634 SSSD
-640 FKGFEVFNF
+640 FKGFEVYHF
-649 GTIWLDIP
+649 GKIYLDIT
-657 VEEISKIRI
+657 VDEISKIRI
-666 YPTR
+666 YPIR

>member
-74 SNCYVL
+74 CNCYVL

-167 QNKELINALLTD
+167 QNEELINALLTD

-212 YLIARKVVRFVNL
+212 YLLARKMVRFVNL
-225 LTNKADWNS
+225 LTNKADCNS
-234 EFYKYL
+234 ELYKYL
-240 ESKGYEFNSSFTLKD
+240 ESIGYEFNNDRTLKGF
-255 CVQTIIGK
+255 VQLFIEY
-263 DILSCYF
+263 DILNCYF
-270 LLGYQQIYKRE
+270 FLGYQQIYNRE
-281 LYLLLDIIEHG
+281 LYILLDMVAYG
-292 FYIKKVPW
+292 FHIQDVPW
-300 SYNEFKNI
+300 SYNEFQNV

-318 LFNIQKKNL
+318 IFDIKKNHL
-327 KSTDFPIL
+327 KSMDFPTL
-335 YIYLCEAGDTRADEY
+335 YIYLNEVDDTKAYEYVRLLQMIANVLSKNQDGISNEKDPRIDILLTDPQAFLHSEDDINESQHIEDNREIQHIEEESNEHNTDNNFLNMNLLKNKLFNGVSFEILKEAYREGY
-350 IGILQKIVTTLSINN
+350 
-365 HGTSYNEDSRI
+365 
-376 RVLLSN
+376 SN
-382 PQLFLNTHDNKELE
+382 PFTLQLRISNFNDKKKKIGVKMKYISIEYGLKDGSLWDFG
-396 QMNNETDVENNAEQ
+396 NNERFLEDNSFVDV
-410 LCDMEQLKDKRYFGI
+410 DV
-425 SFSILGEEYIDDN
+425 SF
-438 NGLAIILRVKNHN
+438 
-451 SMKKEISLD
+451 
-460 VNYIST
+460 
-466 EVGVKRGFQ
+466 
-475 AGAFFRG
+475 
-482 VGVCSSSLPSNA
+482 
-494 FIDLY
+494 
-499 VCFGADII
+499 ADIRK
-507 EANDGDRL
+507 AKDGDRIEMVVNEGKFATL
-515 ELIVNYGVTNILL
+515 RLI
-528 LRQKGQWGI
+528 REKGQWSI
-537 IEETEP
+537 VESIERNTYSRQL
-543 NIVINHMEKSTEQ
+543 KS
-556 TDPHIVSNNLKK
+556 K
-568 RIEHFEAIDEQF
+568 IEHFEAIEEQF

-588 VKVEDK
+588 VKVEDE
-594 NSLKLFCEVIALNGE
+594 NSLDLYCEVLALDG
-609 VPKEGFNVEVAIY
+609 KVEKSDFTIEAAIY
-622 DSDNSIIYQTSI
+622 DSENEIVYHTSL
-634 SKYDGD
+634 SSSD
-640 FKGFEVFNF
+640 FKGFEVYHF
-649 GTIWLDIP
+649 GKIYLDIT
-657 VEEISKIRI
+657 VDEISKIRI
-666 YPTR
+666 YPIR

>member
-74 SNCYVL
+74 CNCYVL

-167 QNKELINALLTD
+167 QNEELINALLTD

-212 YLIARKVVRFVNL
+212 YLLARKMVRFVNL
-225 LTNKADWNS
+225 LTNNADCNS
-234 EFYKYL
+234 ELYKYL
-240 ESKGYEFNSSFTLKD
+240 ESIGYEFNNDRTLKGF
-255 CVQTIIGK
+255 VQLFIEY
-263 DILSCYF
+263 DILNCYF
-270 LLGYQQIYKRE
+270 FLGYQQIYNRE
-281 LYLLLDIIEHG
+281 LYILLDMVAYG
-292 FYIKKVPW
+292 FHIQDVPW
-300 SYNEFKNI
+300 SYNEFQNV

-318 LFNIQKKNL
+318 IFDIKKNHL
-327 KSTDFPIL
+327 KSMDFPTL
-335 YIYLCEAGDTRADEY
+335 YIYLNEVDDTKAYEYVRLLQMIANVLSKNQDGISNEKDPRIDILLTDPQAFLHSEDDINESQHIEDNREIQHIEEESNEHNTDNNFLNMNLLKNKLFNGVSFEILKEAYREGY
-350 IGILQKIVTTLSINN
+350 
-365 HGTSYNEDSRI
+365 
-376 RVLLSN
+376 SN
-382 PQLFLNTHDNKELE
+382 PFTLQLRISNFNDKKKKIGVKMKYISIEYGLKDGSLWDFG
-396 QMNNETDVENNAEQ
+396 NNERFLEDNSFVDV
-410 LCDMEQLKDKRYFGI
+410 DV
-425 SFSILGEEYIDDN
+425 SF
-438 NGLAIILRVKNHN
+438 
-451 SMKKEISLD
+451 
-460 VNYIST
+460 
-466 EVGVKRGFQ
+466 
-475 AGAFFRG
+475 
-482 VGVCSSSLPSNA
+482 
-494 FIDLY
+494 
-499 VCFGADII
+499 ADIRK
-507 EANDGDRL
+507 AKDGDRIEMVVNEGKFATL
-515 ELIVNYGVTNILL
+515 RLI
-528 LRQKGQWGI
+528 REKGQWSI
-537 IEETEP
+537 VESIERNTYSRQL
-543 NIVINHMEKSTEQ
+543 KS
-556 TDPHIVSNNLKK
+556 K
-568 RIEHFEAIDEQF
+568 IEHFEAIEEQF

-588 VKVEDK
+588 VKVEDE
-594 NSLKLFCEVIALNGE
+594 NSLDLYCEVLALDG
-609 VPKEGFNVEVAIY
+609 KVEKSDFTIEAAIY
-622 DSDNSIIYQTSI
+622 DSENEIVYHTSL
-634 SKYDGD
+634 SSSD
-640 FKGFEVFNF
+640 FKGFEVYHF
-649 GTIWLDIP
+649 GKIYLDIT
-657 VEEISKIRI
+657 VDEISKIRI
-666 YPTR
+666 YPIR